1 MGVGVLAGLR
11 AHETLRDRVCV
22 FVVSRGLT
30 ISLAETGRP
39 LGMTRFLP
47 SMTLGETTF
56 LRRRLQTRVGGA
68 A

>member
-1 MGVGVLAGLR
+1 VDVIEGLR
-11 AHETLRDRVCV
+11 AHEMLRAIACACSSSL
-22 FVVSRGLT
+22 SRSL
-30 ISLAETGRP
+30 SLARKEAAP
-39 LGMTRFLP
+39 LGMGGVLP